1 MAVLIG
7 LVGFVCFCNGVVET
21 DVEAYEEGEYF
32 FQKWK
37 VCLSRQDY
45 LIGKIGMS
53 IFYFIPTIHA
63 SISKVRYKM
72 NLRCEE
78 KESC

>member
-1 MAVLIG
+1 MKLALLLV
-7 LVGFVCFCNGVVET
+7 VGFIFFCNGAVEV
-21 DVEAYEEGEYF
+21 DVEHEEGEHF

-37 VCLSRQDY
+37 ACLSDQDY

-63 SISKVRYKM
+63 MISKFKFTFE
-72 NLRCEE
+72 LREE
-78 KESC
+78 EESY